1 MARQKKQEG
10 EPVKSPYAKELELD
24 YILAI
29 VEREEC
35 RNIGE
40 LLLFL
45 PYGRTTFYATHT
57 EDSNSLNTI
66 KEAINRVKVD
76 KKRAMRKRW
85 ETSENPTLELA
96 AFKLMADQ
104 DELEALSMTK
114 NVNENTHTVNIPI
127 TEWLPSGNE

>member
-29 VEREEC
+29 VELEEC
-35 RNIGE
+35 RNISE

-45 PYGRTTFYATHT
+45 PYGKTTFYDTHK
-57 EDSNSLNTI
+57 EDSETLNAI
-66 KEAINRVKVD
+66 KEAINKIKVD
-76 KKRAMRKRW
+76 KKRTMRKRW

-114 NVNENTHTVNIPI
+114 NVNENTHTVNMPI
-127 TEWLPSGNE
+127 IQWVEPTD